1 METHAV
7 ILVANAETVKQDLL
21 QLDNGQ
27 SIVDTVYADDSR
39 NGAFLHLAEDT
50 DGLDINNNKFLE
62 LQADSAAGDANAA
75 EALALL
81 DELNPLASDSN
92 AMDDLGMQLINGP
105 DNGLNMYIGPHRCGL
120 FKTTNLMTL
129 MQKNG
134 YGNRKWYGLNV
145 YSWSTTYMSAD
156 KAFYVKSKK
165 DDGTYAVEI
174 YQTASSVSSGDA
186 AVIDPAVSDPAV
198 SDPAVSDPAVS
209 DPAVSDPAVSD
220 PAVSDPAVSDPA
232 VSDPVVSDVSDILL
246 KRYPETGRTGLLTIK
261 SQMQADR
268 RIGETYFELLGI
280 TPAALTKSV
289 LLHHS

>member
-1 METHAV
+1 
-7 ILVANAETVKQDLL
+7 
-21 QLDNGQ
+21 
-27 SIVDTVYADDSR
+27 
-39 NGAFLHLAEDT
+39 
-50 DGLDINNNKFLE
+50 
-62 LQADSAAGDANAA
+62 
-75 EALALL
+75 
-81 DELNPLASDSN
+81 
-92 AMDDLGMQLINGP
+92 MDDLGMQLINGP
-105 DNGLNMYIGPHRCGL
+105 DNGLNMYIGPHGCGL

-209 DPAVSDPAVSD
+209 DP
-220 PAVSDPAVSDPA
+220 
-232 VSDPVVSDVSDILL
+232 VVSDVSDILL
-246 KRYPETGRTGLLTIK
+246 KRYPDTGRTGLLAIK

-268 RIGETYFELLGI
+268 RIGETYFEPCCLGI